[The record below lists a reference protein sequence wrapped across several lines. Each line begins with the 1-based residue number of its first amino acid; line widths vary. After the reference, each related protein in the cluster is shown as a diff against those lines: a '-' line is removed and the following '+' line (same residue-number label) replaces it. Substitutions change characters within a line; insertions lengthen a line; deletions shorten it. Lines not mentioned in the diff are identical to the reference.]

1 MDKTTE
7 EKVVSIHVKDI
18 VPDPNNLRQ
27 IFDEQ
32 EIQAL
37 ADNLLEIG
45 QTDPVQVFKREDGT
59 YDLFDGERRWRAA
72 RLAGINELKAIV
84 IPRPSS
90 NELLVKKVSRLMQT
104 KTLSFPEEVNALE
117 EGLQAIGCRND
128 PSKWSDATRK
138 LGVPLQVLRERMRIR
153 QLSKKLQDEF
163 EEGALDYTI
172 ATTLGRVKD
181 TKRQEDLASFI
192 DENNLGNRFVN
203 TKFIQAALEYPDKS
217 ALEVYDMAR
226 LKERFRYAEPR
237 VEDLPA
243 STVDKLDTILLD
255 VQRVQ
260 GWLETI
266 ARENVLDELSESK
279 FNTRRFWMAVVRLQ
293 KMLEAF
299 IRIHFPQYSSDFSD
313 GDDQLPE
320 ELRDISRNFLPPVK
334 LRDNKGIRAS
344 PFG

>member
-1 MDKTTE
+1 MDNASE
-7 EKVVSIHVKDI
+7 EKVVSIHIKDI

-37 ADNLLEIG
+37 ADNLLAIG
-45 QTDPVQVFKREDGT
+45 QTDPIQVFKKEDDT

-90 NELLVKKVSRLMQT
+90 GELLVKKVSRLMQT

-117 EGLQAIGCRND
+117 EGLQALGCRND
-128 PSKWSDATRK
+128 ELKWPDAARK

-153 QLSKKLQDEF
+153 QLSKTLQDEF

-172 ATTLGRVKD
+172 ATTLGRIKD
-181 TKRQEDLASFI
+181 PKRQEELASFI
-192 DENNLGNRFVN
+192 DENNLSNRFVT
-203 TKFIQAALEYPDKS
+203 TKFIQAAFEYPDKS

-237 VEDLPA
+237 IEELPP

-255 VQRVQ
+255 IQRVQ

-266 ARENVLDELSESK
+266 ARENVLDELSDSK
-279 FNTRRFWMAVVRLQ
+279 FNTRRFWMAVARLQ

-299 IRIHFPQYSSDFSD
+299 VRINFPRYSSDVYNSD
-313 GDDQLPE
+313 GQLPV
-320 ELRDISRNFLPPVK
+320 ELREGLGGILPPGKVE
-334 LRDNKGIRAS
+334 RSD
-344 PFG
+344 